1 MSGPRTRG
9 SAVGVRGAVVL
20 VAAALLVGGC
30 SSTVEGH
37 AVRADEAVGLFDPCS
52 GISDSALRY
61 VGVDPATEERGIL
74 GVQIPRFEICSWDGT
89 GISLSVW
96 STDHTLDEVEAN
108 TNNADVRA
116 ANVHGGPAIK
126 FGQRDDATGQICSV
140 AWTTNQ
146 GVLIVR
152 IAPDFGETPIDPCG
166 LASTITDKLF
176 PELPR

>member
-1 MSGPRTRG
+1 M
-9 SAVGVRGAVVL
+9 GVRGAVVF

-37 AVRADEAVGLFDPCS
+37 AVGAVEAVGLFDPCS
-52 GISDSALRY
+52 GISDSALRH

-74 GVQIPRFEICSWDGT
+74 GVQIPRFEICSWKGT

-96 STDHTLDEVEAN
+96 STDYSLDEVEAN
-108 TNNADVRA
+108 TNNADVTTVS
-116 ANVHGGPAIK
+116 VHGGPATQ
-126 FGQRDDATGQICSV
+126 FGQRDDDTGRICSV

-152 IAPDFGETPIDPCG
+152 IAPDFGETPVDPCG
-166 LASTITDKLF
+166 LAAKSADKLF

>member
-1 MSGPRTRG
+1 M
-9 SAVGVRGAVVL
+9 VL

-30 SSTVEGH
+30 SSTVEGR
-37 AVRADEAVGLFDPCS
+37 AVVADETVGLFDPCT
-52 GISDSALRY
+52 GISDIALRY

-74 GVQIPRFEICSWDGT
+74 GVQIPRFEICSWNGT

-96 STDHTLDEVEAN
+96 STDYSLDEVETN
-108 TNNADVRA
+108 TNNADVRTVS
-116 ANVHGGPAIK
+116 VHGGPAIR
-126 FGQRDDATGQICSV
+126 FGQRDDTTGQICSV

-166 LASTITDKLF
+166 LASMIADKLF